1 MEGQQEV
8 QVETPPPAGRS
19 PKGAHDLLLDDKSR
33 LKLPAA
39 FHRYLTETLKD
50 SLVFVTS
57 LDERVAR
64 IYPIREWDRTEDF
77 FRQCQE
83 ESERAERVWKLSQH
97 YGVDAEVDS
106 AGRLSLPARLR
117 EKLGLNAKSKVWLV
131 PNRGFFELSSDQVY
145 TEDFTMSK
153 QSPREDLAVLRK
165 VGMP

>member
-1 MEGQQEV
+1 MDGQEV
-8 QVETPPPAGRS
+8 QVAAASPSGRY
-19 PKGAHDLLLDDKSR
+19 PKGAHDLQLDDKSR
-33 LKLPAA
+33 LKLPAS

-64 IYPIREWDRTEDF
+64 IYPIREWEKTEDF

-83 ESERAERVWKLSQH
+83 ESERADRVWKLSQH

-117 EKLGLNAKSKVWLV
+117 EKLQLNAKGKVWLV

-145 TEDFTMSK
+145 MEDLTVSK
-153 QSPREDLAVLRK
+153 VSPREDLAALRK
-165 VGMP
+165 LGMP